1 MKRLIK
7 LLSVLLCIVLLL
19 AACNKSNEGEE
30 TLETETDGFETVT
43 ETESATETETEPETE
58 PETDGER

>member
-19 AACNKSNEGEE
+19 AACNEKDEAEE
-30 TLETETDGFETVT
+30 TTAGDTDVLETVT
-43 ETESATETETEPETE
+43 ETET
-58 PETDGER
+58 